1 MANEEHLALLRQ
13 GVTIWNEWRKRNPR
27 DRPDLSRA
35 RLDETFLFNANL
47 SEADLE
53 WRKRNPDLS
62 RARFD
67 EVFLFNVNLSEADLS
82 NAYLSHAGLEGA
94 NLNSANLSDAFLFR
108 ANLIGAKLNAADLR
122 RADLSQARLNG
133 ANFSGAK
140 LNAANLS
147 HSILRETD
155 LSGADLSAT
164 VLCETIFADVNL
176 TTTKGLDKCRHDGPS
191 AIDFRTLSLSK
202 DLPISFLRGC
212 GLPDNLIEY
221 LPSLLAEAIQFYSCF
236 IS

>member
-1 MANEEHLALLRQ
+1 MADDEHLALLRQ

-27 DRPDLSRA
+27 VRPDLSRA
-35 RLDETFLFNANL
+35 PLAEAFLFKANL
-47 SEADLE
+47 SEVD
-53 WRKRNPDLS
+53 
-62 RARFD
+62 
-67 EVFLFNVNLSEADLS
+67 
-82 NAYLSHAGLEGA
+82 LSHAGLEGA
-94 NLNSANLSDAFLFR
+94 HLDSANLSHAFLLR
-108 ANLIGAKLNAADLR
+108 ANLIGAKLNAADLTQ
-122 RADLSQARLNG
+122 AQLAEARLIE
-133 ANFSGAK
+133 ADFSGAK

-147 HSILRETD
+147 YSTLRETD
-155 LSGADLSAT
+155 LSGADLGAT
-164 VLCETIFADVNL
+164 VLCGTIFANVNL